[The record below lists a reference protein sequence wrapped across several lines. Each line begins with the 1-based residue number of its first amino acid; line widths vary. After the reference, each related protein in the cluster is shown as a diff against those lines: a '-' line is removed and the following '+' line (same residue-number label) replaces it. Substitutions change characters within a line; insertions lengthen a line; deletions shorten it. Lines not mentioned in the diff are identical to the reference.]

1 MIPSKNNP
9 EPVYHYFHEGG
20 PVVAAPAHV
29 AYCQA
34 VEGLAKLSVLSK
46 QGDAEALRGFHLIA
60 CKMVEMLNEEHFGYS
75 ASVLK
80 WPVLLPQDR
89 KARKA
94 VTKHADEMRIGSV
107 KAGGKGAGEKLAE
120 TSNKGF
126 AVKNLCRVADA
137 RRMLKSNQY
146 DGSFDHE
153 MVGANGHF
161 TGWGATEEYMEVV
174 FSGETEIEH
183 TNISLLLKIRDLP
196 DYCPES
202 RKEWVRVIAEV
213 LKDHPCM
220 VSETIKARSKTN
232 KPATPKARAKT
243 KCRGYDSEVK
253 KALTNGLKNV
263 TAVPGNFGDFIG
275 D

>member
-1 MIPSKNNP
+1 MIASKNNQ
-9 EPVYHYFHEGG
+9 EPVFHYFCEGG
-20 PVVAAPAHV
+20 PVVAAPADI
-29 AYCQA
+29 AFCKA
-34 VEGLAKLSVLSK
+34 VQGLAKLSVLSK
-46 QGDAEALRGFHLIA
+46 QGDPNALRGFHLLA
-60 CKMVEMLNEEHFGYS
+60 CKIVEELNEELFGYS

-80 WPVLLPQDR
+80 WPILLPQDR

-94 VTKHADEMRIGSV
+94 VTKHANEMRIGSV

-126 AVKNLCRVADA
+126 AVKNLCRVSEA
-137 RRMLKSNQY
+137 RSMLKSNCY
-146 DGSFDHE
+146 DGSYDHE

-183 TNISLLLKIRDLP
+183 TNMSLLLEIRDLP
-196 DYCPES
+196 DYCPET

-213 LKDHPCM
+213 LKAHPHM
-220 VSETIKARSKTN
+220 VSETIKARRKT
-232 KPATPKARAKT
+232 KRPATSKARAKT

-263 TAVPGNFGDFIG
+263 TAVPEKLGDYIG